1 MNFYQLTAVQNT
13 KTYSADNAADLYTFF
28 IGSALIIEF
37 VSIILQFK
45 NLIKP
50 FLSKTQAI
58 CLAVTNGLFMMATL
72 VLQVLLTAK
81 IFIELSVGGDLICLY
96 KDCDSLNE
104 FKW

>member
-1 MNFYQLTAVQNT
+1 MNFYQLTAENE
-13 KTYSADNAADLYTFF
+13 KDYSSDNAADLYTFF

-72 VLQVLLTAK
+72 VLQVILTA
-81 IFIELSVGGDLICLY
+81 
-96 KDCDSLNE
+96 
-104 FKW
+104 